1 MTWLCRDC
9 FETGPGQKP
18 VLCPSCGA
26 GRVVAHDELD
36 ALDIAHIDCDAF
48 YASVEKRDDPS
59 LKDRPVLVGGA
70 GGRGV
75 IMAACYVARRFGC
88 RSAMPMFK
96 ARKLCPD
103 AVVIRPDM
111 AKYQREGRRV
121 RELMLETTPL
131 VEPISVD
138 EAFLDLSG
146 TKTLH
151 KGSPARTL
159 ARLAHR
165 IEEEIGITVTVGLS
179 HNKFLAKIAS
189 DIDKPRG
196 FTPIGRSETLSFLDG
211 QPVSTLWGVGRTLQ
225 QRLERDGFSR
235 IGSLRACSLEFLTKR
250 YGSIGDRLFRFCR
263 GKDNRRVDPTGNRKS
278 ISAETTFSDDLRN
291 AEALEKRLWE
301 LCEKVSARAK
311 TAGLGGRVV
320 TLKLKTADF
329 RIRTRRHTLNNPT
342 QLAEILWRT
351 GRILLAR
358 EAPGDGIDSTAFR
371 LIGIGLSD
379 FVDAASADPLD
390 LADPDAGRVK
400 TVEKAV
406 DDLRARFGSEAIS
419 KGRKFDSRKF
429 EGQNN
434 DSQKD
439 GGRKNGGTSRPPAR

>member
-9 FETGPGQKP
+9 FGTGSGQKP
-18 VLCPSCGA
+18 VFCPSCRGQ
-26 GRVVAHDELD
+26 RLIAHDELD
-36 ALDIAHIDCDAF
+36 VLAIAHIDCDAF

-75 IMAACYVARRFGC
+75 IMAACYVARGFGC
-88 RSAMPMFK
+88 RSAMPMFQ
-96 ARKLCPD
+96 ARKLCPH

-111 AKYQREGRRV
+111 AKYQHEGRRV

-146 TKTLH
+146 TEALH

-159 ARLAHR
+159 ARLARR
-165 IEEEIGITVTVGLS
+165 IEEAIGITVTVGLS

-189 DIDKPRG
+189 NIDKPRG
-196 FTPIGRSETLSFLDG
+196 FTPIGRGETLDFLDG

-225 QRLERDGFSR
+225 QRLERDGFSQ
-235 IGSLRACSLEFLTKR
+235 IGSLRACSLDFLTKR
-250 YGSIGDRLFRFCR
+250 YGSIGDRLYRFCR
-263 GKDNRRVDPTGNRKS
+263 GYDNRRVDPTGNRKS
-278 ISAETTFSDDLRN
+278 ISAETTFSNDLQDP
-291 AEALEKRLWE
+291 EALEKNLWA

-311 TAGLGGRVV
+311 AAGLGGRVV
-320 TLKLKTADF
+320 TLKLKTTDF
-329 RIRTRRHTLNNPT
+329 RIRTRRRTLNDPT

-351 GRILLAR
+351 GRMLLAK
-358 EAPGDGIDSTAFR
+358 EAPGDGVDNTAFR

-400 TVEKAV
+400 AVERTV
-406 DDLRARFGSEAIS
+406 DDLRARFGSAAIS
-419 KGRKFDSRKF
+419 KGRKFGGQKF
-429 EGQNN
+429 
-434 DSQKD
+434 
-439 GGRKNGGTSRPPAR
+439 GGTSRTPTR